1 VNRNIYLIGMLLA
14 ASVASGPAF
23 AESAR
28 MVCERACIATYKAK
42 TDRVQ
47 SKLKECRKDFSTPRP
62 PCDAAQLTED
72 YALDTYRQCEKKCE
86 KLTIAPPS

>member
-1 VNRNIYLIGMLLA
+1 MNRNIYLIGMLLA

-28 MVCERACIATYKAK
+28 TACDRACLTTYNAK
-42 TDRVQ
+42 TARVQ

-72 YALDTYRQCEKKCE
+72 YALATYRQCERKCE

>member
-1 VNRNIYLIGMLLA
+1 MNRNIYLIGMLLA

-42 TDRVQ
+42 TAHVK
-47 SKLKECRKDFSTPRP
+47 SKLKECRENFSTPRP
-62 PCDAAQLTED
+62 PAT
-72 YALDTYRQCEKKCE
+72 
-86 KLTIAPPS
+86 

>member
-1 VNRNIYLIGMLLA
+1 MNRNIYLIGMLLA
-14 ASVASGPAF
+14 ASVTSGPAF

-42 TDRVQ
+42 TDHLK
-47 SKLKECRKDFSTPRP
+47 SKLKKCRADFSTPRL
-62 PCDAAQLTED
+62 PCDAAALTEG
-72 YALDTYRQCEKKCE
+72 YALDTYRRCEKTCE

>member
-1 VNRNIYLIGMLLA
+1 MNRNIYLIGMLLA

-28 MVCERACIATYKAK
+28 MVCERACLATHKAK
-42 TDRVQ
+42 TDHLK
-47 SKLKECRKDFSTPRP
+47 SKLKKCREDFSTPRP
-62 PCDAAQLTED
+62 PCDVAQKTED
-72 YALDTYRQCEKKCE
+72 YALATYRQCESKCA

>member
-1 VNRNIYLIGMLLA
+1 MNRNIYLIGMLLA
-14 ASVASGPAF
+14 ASVTSGPAF

-28 MVCERACIATYKAK
+28 MVCERACTATYKAK

-72 YALDTYRQCEKKCE
+72 YALATYRQCEKKCE

>member
-1 VNRNIYLIGMLLA
+1 MNRNIYLIGMLLA

-42 TDRVQ
+42 TAHVQ
-47 SKLKECRKDFSTPRP
+47 STLKKCRKDFSTPRP
-62 PCDAAQLTED
+62 PCDAAEQTEA
-72 YALDTYRQCEKKCE
+72 YAQATYRQCERKCE